1 MDEGD
6 FADVATQG
14 EPEAGETKI
23 EVTKQKLIVQE
34 AVAVKAK
41 PGDHTFI
48 ASVLKARADAA
59 EDANVMFDCCLRL
72 QAFNQRLKSYV
83 AVYDCET
90 VHEAMNGGFMGLGCN
105 DRKLIACLLTRTK
118 AQLERTRHKY
128 RELYDK
134 DLRDEVE
141 DETGGG
147 SYRLLMRYCLAT
159 PEQYVA
165 DVIDAAC
172 VGLGCD
178 EKMLLEVVVTHSQ
191 AELQAGKARWE
202 GRTDKSLVDYLN
214 GELGSSYRHL
224 NRLRRSRRTIP
235 TSSRRMP
242 TLTRRRCLY
251 RPSPS
256 PSRSQRASA
265 RWLSI

>member
-1 MDEGD
+1 MRGAHQLYSILCVCLFTVAANFCSQSPKINARRFIHVIGGRRRRLHSCRLRSLTTGCACSSEEEPPGRGRL
-6 FADVATQG
+6 ADVATQG

-134 DLRDEVE
+134 DLAPRLVFSGGPTAGEKHETEVMRD
-141 DETGGG
+141 
-147 SYRLLMRYCLAT
+147 LA
-159 PEQYVA
+159 
-165 DVIDAAC
+165 I
-172 VGLGCD
+172 
-178 EKMLLEVVVTHSQ
+178 
-191 AELQAGKARWE
+191 
-202 GRTDKSLVDYLN
+202 
-214 GELGSSYRHL
+214 ELGRAAVEADG
-224 NRLRRSRRTIP
+224 NAARLTA
-235 TSSRRMP
+235 
-242 TLTRRRCLY
+242 LC
-251 RPSPS
+251 
-256 PSRSQRASA
+256 
-265 RWLSI
+265 